1 MAPNPELS
9 SLRRIQY
16 PYPTADYSTFSMTGP
31 FVEVKTYHGQQ
42 ESNNAVVVSGGT
54 TDTLGH
60 AEHRGTYSARGGE
73 DGVQLSSSHSA
84 RVQRSEKYRKSE
96 KAANLREAVPPPK
109 RRRGR
114 KSCSTT
120 QVSSLSRT
128 KAGEKPDFT

>member
-1 MAPNPELS
+1 
-9 SLRRIQY
+9 
-16 PYPTADYSTFSMTGP
+16 MTGP

-42 ESNNAVVVSGGT
+42 EYNNAVVVSGGT

-60 AEHRGTYSARGGE
+60 AENRGTHSASNDGARGGE

-84 RVQRSEKYRKSE
+84 GVQRSEKYRKSE
-96 KAANLREAVPPPK
+96 QAANLREAVPPTK

-114 KSCSTT
+114 QSCDIT

-128 KAGEKPDFT
+128 KAGEKPDLT